1 MWDASTNPADYG
13 ENMGRGMRAL
23 RNSYIPPL
31 ILPYCAA
38 IACEVLA
45 RRVVHLAPSDKTVSM
60 LSTRFRFKEVDED
73 ISEKASALELA
84 VDSHWYVLEPLPC
97 LLRSHTFAQYDLLV
111 FHGGAGW

>member
-1 MWDASTNPADYG
+1 
-13 ENMGRGMRAL
+13 MGCQYKPGGLWREHGKRYACPSGL
-23 RNSYIPPL
+23 YHLKLTSPNY
-31 ILPYCAA
+31 AA

-84 VDSHWYVLEPLPC
+84 VDSHWYAFAPLPC
-97 LLRSHTFAQYDLLV
+97 LPRSHSFAQYDLPI